1 MSNREMTA
9 SRTMM
14 AERAFRKIM
23 LAVDGPEDS
32 GRAVELAIRLA
43 ILNRAELTIIHVAS
57 LAIPPPSPPGLTPPL
72 IMPSAYFQGE
82 RELTKRRLRWLER
95 LVQVA
100 ESRGVKA
107 HMDLIEAQDSIATEL
122 TRRASQE
129 EADLVIVGKSGRKGL
144 ERFIHGSVSN
154 SVSQRADCP
163 VLVVR
168 GDREEAPDRRHSRYV
183 LSRHD

>member
-1 MSNREMTA
+1 MTA

-43 ILNRAELTIIHVAS
+43 LLNRAELAIIHVAS
-57 LAIPPPSPPGLTPPL
+57 LAIPPAGPPGLVPPL
-72 IMPSAYFQGE
+72 IVPSAYFQGE
-82 RELTKRRLRWLER
+82 RELSRRRLRWLER

-100 ESRGVKA
+100 EGRGVKA
-107 HMDLIEAQDSIATEL
+107 HMDLIAAQDSIVTEL

-129 EADLVIVGKSGRKGL
+129 EADLVIVGTNDRKGL
-144 ERFIHGSVSN
+144 ERFIRGSVSN
-154 SVSQRADCP
+154 AVSQRADCP

-168 GDREEAPDRRHSRYV
+168 GNREEAPDRRNSKYF